1 MRWLN
6 FASGMALFFISF
18 PANWLVCL
26 FELWTCKFSIVMC
39 QWPAVSV
46 TKHRWFPPPIFRPIS
61 NTDPPFFFA
70 KVFALCWSLSQITC
84 NLTRRCR
91 DIFFLFFQ
99 RFVFIF
105 DLVFVF
111 WRIFFCFWWQISIAA
126 CGSLGWIYFKL
137 FSVFLAGFFSIFFFF
152 LNWSG
157 IWQFSYL
164 FIRWEIA

>member
-91 DIFFLFFQ
+91 DIFFCSFSALFLFSTWFLYFEEFF
-99 RFVFIF
+99 FVFGDKF
-105 DLVFVF
+105 PLL
-111 WRIFFCFWWQISIAA
+111 RAGHS
-126 CGSLGWIYFKL
+126 
-137 FSVFLAGFFSIFFFF
+137 AGFILSFSCRLLFYFFFF
-152 LNWSG
+152 FNWSG

>member
-61 NTDPPFFFA
+61 NTDPPFFSQKSLLSAGAWVKSLAIWLDDVATFFFF
-70 KVFALCWSLSQITC
+70 VLSTLCFYFRLG
-84 NLTRRCR
+84 
-91 DIFFLFFQ
+91 
-99 RFVFIF
+99 
-105 DLVFVF
+105 
-111 WRIFFCFWWQISIAA
+111 FCILKNFFWWQISIAA

-137 FSVFLAGFFSIFFFF
+137 FSIFLAGFFSIFFFF